1 MSASSGTNDFI
12 QKKHVS
18 IKFQVGPVQE
28 HGPNGAQVED
38 VIEILLQRLMGLQT
52 GPFPCAENNQAI
64 YGLMQAKFAL
74 EKRTATRIAQGV
86 EGQNKAH
93 V

>member
-1 MSASSGTNDFI
+1 MSASSGTSDAI
-12 QKKHVS
+12 QRKHIS

-28 HGPNGAQVED
+28 HGPNGAQIEEI
-38 VIEILLQRLMGLQT
+38 IEILLQRLMGLQT
-52 GPFPCAENNQAI
+52 GPFPCVENNQAI

-74 EKRTATRIAQGV
+74 EKRTATRVEQGV
-86 EGQNKAH
+86 EGYSKAH